1 MLNGDNSA
9 GLPLSMHARP
19 LQYSIAQEGIRGQ
32 VRGLSCGVFVLQFLP
47 QDRVQSFAQMTPKQL
62 LEESERALADGK
74 YYDVH
79 QDLVKD
85 SQLLENSQ
93 HVSPLVAEHPKNSC
107 HQPLHTANQRCTP
120 LWGVHGVQSAESQ
133 LC

>member
-1 MLNGDNSA
+1 MGTKLLICYLA
-9 GLPLSMHARP
+9 MHASP
-19 LQYSIAQEGIRGQ
+19 LQYSIAQQGIREQ
-32 VRGLSCGVFVLQFLP
+32 VGRSSCGVCVLQFLP

-74 YYDVH
+74 YYDIH

-93 HVSPLVAEHPKNSC
+93 HVSPFLAEHPAIPAISPSN
-107 HQPLHTANQRCTP
+107 PYTTVMP
-120 LWGVHGVQSAESQ
+120 MGYSA
-133 LC
+133 LDHNHC